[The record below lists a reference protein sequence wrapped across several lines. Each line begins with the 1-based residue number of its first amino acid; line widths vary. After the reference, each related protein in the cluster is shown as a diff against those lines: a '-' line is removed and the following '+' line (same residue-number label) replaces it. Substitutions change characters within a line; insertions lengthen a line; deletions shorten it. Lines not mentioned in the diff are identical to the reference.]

1 LVNFYIAFII
11 VDIVDVVVVVVVVVA
26 AAASVITAVFET
38 FVGNKNMYRKIY
50 KHYICTLLTFCSIAP
65 IGRISPQLVIT

>member
-50 KHYICTLLTFCSIAP
+50 KHYIHC
-65 IGRISPQLVIT
+65 